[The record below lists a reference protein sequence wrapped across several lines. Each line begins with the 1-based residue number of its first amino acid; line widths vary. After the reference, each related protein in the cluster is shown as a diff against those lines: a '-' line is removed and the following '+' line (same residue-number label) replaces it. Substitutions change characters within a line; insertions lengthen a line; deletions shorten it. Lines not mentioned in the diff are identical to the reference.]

1 MSHAT
6 VRGEDGI
13 EGLMDLLYAFCD
25 LGCHFMQLDVVDAEM
40 LKKAQEDPDNYGDL
54 VVRVSGW
61 SSRFRTLEKQW
72 QQLVI
77 ERTDIGF

>member
-1 MSHAT
+1 
-6 VRGEDGI
+6 
-13 EGLMDLLYAFCD
+13 
-25 LGCHFMQLDVVDAEM
+25 MQLDVVDAEM

-77 ERTDIGF
+77 DRTEAGF